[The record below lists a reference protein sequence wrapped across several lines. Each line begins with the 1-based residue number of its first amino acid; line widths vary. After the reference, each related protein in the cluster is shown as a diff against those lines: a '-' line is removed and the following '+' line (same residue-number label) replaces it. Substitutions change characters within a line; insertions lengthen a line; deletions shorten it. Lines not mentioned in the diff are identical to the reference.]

1 MENKIN
7 GSNDFVIESKNLYKI
22 YPAREGRAKSQ
33 ALTALR
39 NINLTVKK
47 GEFVTLVG
55 PSGCGKSTLLNMLAG
70 LIDVTVGEL
79 KYKGREIKSVNT
91 DVAYVTQADNL
102 LPWRNLVGNV
112 ELAMEFKGYSENERQ
127 ERVRHYINL
136 VGLKGFEEYYPHELS
151 GGMQKRVGIARTLAW
166 EPETILMDEPFGP
179 LDAQTRTIMQDE
191 LLKLWAQREQTT
203 LFVTHD
209 LVESIALSDR
219 IAVFSR
225 TPGQIVRI
233 YDVNM
238 PRPRDVFH
246 IYEVPGFQDL
256 YNSLW
261 NDLKREIGVIHD
273 LENDENEK
281 HERLS

>member
-7 GSNDFVIESKNLYKI
+7 GSNDLIVESKNLYKI
-22 YPAREGRAKSQ
+22 YPAREGRSSSF

-39 NINLTVKK
+39 DINLTVRK

-55 PSGCGKSTLLNMLAG
+55 PSGCGKSTLLNMVAG
-70 LIDVTVGEL
+70 LIDVTKGEL
-79 KYKGREIKSVNT
+79 KYKGFQIRKVNT

-112 ELAMEFKGYSENERQ
+112 ELAMEFKDYSENERR
-127 ERVRHYINL
+127 ERALHYIHL
-136 VGLKGFEEYYPHELS
+136 VGLEGFEEYYPHELS

-191 LLKLWAQREQTT
+191 LLKLWARRDQTT

-209 LVESIALSDR
+209 LVESISLSDR
-219 IAVFSR
+219 IVVFSR
-225 TPGQIVRI
+225 TPGQIVHV
-233 YDVNM
+233 YDVNI
-238 PRPRDVFH
+238 PRPRDVYH
-246 IYEVPGFQDL
+246 IYEQPGFQEL

-261 NDLKREIGVIHD
+261 NDLKKEIGAISESE
-273 LENDENEK
+273 LK
-281 HERLS
+281 